1 MQHPDSADE
10 RLIVAASCSQAERV
24 VDTSAKPKADVAWAS
39 ALKLG
44 GASPK
49 FSLTCWNT
57 PQADMLR
64 CDATRR
70 TAARLRGRAD
80 RTPPCLAQVDV
91 PHFFASAGVSDGAI
105 DLHIDYRPRA
115 EAGYDTQLP
124 DGSYPE
130 PTSREMFM
138 LGSVR
143 QDYAERFFDAD
154 AEAWLNSLK
163 QLEGAVVATPPNS
176 PQGVAGPLLLDVRLP
191 LSDAALAAAAAAYS
205 TAAMRW
211 VFWMRS
217 AEKLATTKTMLTFAH
232 DTKVRGL
239 VYGATVAALSARF
252 GAAGRDI
259 AAADSGPLDIADR
272 GSAQNQAASTNFSD
286 EEKDQ
291 TAQDML
297 ALGDSSGAFR
307 GY

>member
-1 MQHPDSADE
+1 M
-10 RLIVAASCSQAERV
+10 
-24 VDTSAKPKADVAWAS
+24 
-39 ALKLG
+39 
-44 GASPK
+44 
-49 FSLTCWNT
+49 
-57 PQADMLR
+57 
-64 CDATRR
+64 
-70 TAARLRGRAD
+70 
-80 RTPPCLAQVDV
+80 DV
-91 PHFFASAGVSDGAI
+91 PHFFASVGVSDGAI

-143 QDYAERFFDAD
+143 MDYAERFFDAD
-154 AEAWLNSLK
+154 AEASLNSLK
-163 QLEGAVVATPPNS
+163 QLEGAVVATPSNS
-176 PQGVAGPLLLDVRLP
+176 PPGVAGPIVVDIRLP
-191 LSDAALAAAAAAYS
+191 LSDAALAAAATAY
-205 TAAMRW
+205 TAAATRW
-211 VFWMRS
+211 VFWMRN

-239 VYGATVAALSARF
+239 CYGATVAALSARF
-252 GAAGRDI
+252 GAVGREI
-259 AAADSGPLDIADR
+259 AAADFGPLDIADR
-272 GSAQNQAASTNFSD
+272 GSAQNQAATTNFSD

-297 ALGDSSGAFR
+297 ALGAQSGLYR